1 MTAVRLRVI
10 APERPDARIEAVQAA
25 VIDEARRLGA
35 DAAVIDDVPGAD
47 DGDEAYLVVPE
58 EFFARTRCP
67 VDAILER
74 STRIVGLVLAP
85 GGTPGFEACP
95 ERYEYQ

>member
-1 MTAVRLRVI
+1 M
-10 APERPDARIEAVQAA
+10 
-25 VIDEARRLGA
+25 
-35 DAAVIDDVPGAD
+35 
-47 DGDEAYLVVPE
+47 VPE

-85 GGTPGFEACP
+85 GGTPGFEAAAAQSAAEPPGCAASKGGK
-95 ERYEYQ
+95 